1 MPVLNLDRVNA
12 SKRAGGQLNIAKD
25 ASVLTDAMVSTHSA
39 SLSTLISSILS
50 VGQAGRSDQNIIA
63 IKTVEAIRLGKDL
76 SVWAEAHGHSSIS
89 SMVSAS
95 DSDSTTRRIGIW
107 S

>member
-1 MPVLNLDRVNA
+1 MAVAFLDRVNA

-25 ASVLTDAMVSTHSA
+25 ASVLTDSMVSAHSA

-50 VGQAGRSDQNIIA
+50 VGQGGRPDQNIIA

-76 SVWAEAHGHSSIS
+76 SVWSENHGHSSIA